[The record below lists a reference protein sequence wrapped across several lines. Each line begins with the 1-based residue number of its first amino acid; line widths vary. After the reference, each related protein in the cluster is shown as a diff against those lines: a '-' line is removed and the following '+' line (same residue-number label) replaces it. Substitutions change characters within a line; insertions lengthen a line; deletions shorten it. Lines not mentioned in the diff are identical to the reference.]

1 MKAILALAV
10 ALMLSGC
17 GYHPLPVT
25 VYATNGAAYTAPDLC
40 AALTKCLTTSGQP
53 ECYYNS
59 TVEEAVGPDG
69 AIDRELATCKAVK
82 R

>member
-1 MKAILALAV
+1 MKIFAFLSTLFALT
-10 ALMLSGC
+10 GC
-17 GYHPLPVT
+17 AYHPLPVT
-25 VYATNGAAYTAPDLC
+25 VYSTNGTAYTAPDLC

-59 TVEEAVGPDG
+59 TIEEVLGPNG
-69 AIDRELATCKAVK
+69 TTDRELNACKSLK